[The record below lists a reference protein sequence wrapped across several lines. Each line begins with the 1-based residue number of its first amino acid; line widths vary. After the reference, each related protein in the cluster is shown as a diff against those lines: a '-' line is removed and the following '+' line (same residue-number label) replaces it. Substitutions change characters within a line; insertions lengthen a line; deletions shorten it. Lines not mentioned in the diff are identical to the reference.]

1 MTVSA
6 APLVNAYQGGTF
18 ILYIVMEYIK
28 TPITIPEQIAQLK
41 LRGMV
46 FNNDEWAEE
55 QLRKISYFRLASYW
69 RPMEMDKVTHTF
81 KSQSSFENAM
91 SLYMFDKELRS
102 ILFTAI
108 QTIEIALRTKVIQH
122 ISMKYGSF
130 WFADATLFAN
140 SAIYQKSFANLLDE
154 MSRSKEDFLTEHFS
168 KYDTPPYPPAWKI
181 MEIASFGTL
190 AKMYSNLKDVKL
202 KKKIA
207 KEFGLPQ
214 HVYMESWMK
223 SIAALRNCI
232 AHHARVWNR
241 KYPIMPQLPE
251 RLAMPWIAVDGIFR
265 ERVYALLCILQY
277 MHYALHEDDKL
288 KSSITIL
295 LGHYPNVDVRAMG
308 FPKGWRNEP
317 LWQ

>member
-1 MTVSA
+1 
-6 APLVNAYQGGTF
+6 
-18 ILYIVMEYIK
+18 MEYTK
-28 TPITIPEQIAQLK
+28 TPITIPEQLEQLR
-41 LRGMV
+41 LRGML
-46 FNNDEWAEE
+46 FNDNAWAEQ

-69 RPMEMDKVTHTF
+69 RPMEKNKVSHSF
-81 KSQSSFENAM
+81 KPQSSFENAM

-122 ISMKYGSF
+122 VSMKYGSF
-130 WFADATLFAN
+130 WFSDATLFAN
-140 SAIYQKSFANLLDE
+140 AALYQKSFANLLDE
-154 MSRSKEDFLTEHFS
+154 MSRSKEDFLTEHFN

-241 KYPIMPQLPE
+241 KYPIMPQLPN
-251 RLAMPWIAVDGIFR
+251 RLTMPWISVNGVSR
-265 ERVYALLCILQY
+265 ERVYVLLCILQY
-277 MHYALHEDDKL
+277 MHNALHEEDKL
-288 KSSITIL
+288 QMSIKNL
-295 LGHYPNVDVRAMG
+295 LANYPNVDVRAMG
-308 FPKGWRNEP
+308 FPENWIEEP
-317 LWQ
+317 LWQR